1 MPRRPILL
9 SLAVVVMLVGSLPC
23 VTLAAGTLER
33 IEKEKTFKIGF
44 IPSPPG
50 VIKDP
55 KTGELSGYYID
66 TVRVI
71 CDQMGVKPVFVEA
84 AWATFVA
91 GLQAGQFDLSIAA
104 TFATI
109 PRALAVDFTHP
120 IHYLGYSAVA
130 KKGDGRFKSLS
141 DIDRPSIKV
150 AVVQGAAGHEYAKQN
165 FKNAQLIVLATSDL
179 TAPFVEVSAGRADVG
194 IEDAWATKR
203 YAAAHPEVVDLFAE
217 RPYNV
222 LPIAWAVRKG
232 EYDLLNFMNTALD
245 YMLINGR
252 LDQLANKYGPSGRF
266 ELRRSYDP
274 VGLAASTGEAGPA
287 HPTGR

>member
-1 MPRRPILL
+1 MMLRSILV
-9 SLAVVVMLVGSLPC
+9 SLVVVVILAGSLPC
-23 VTLAAGTLER
+23 VASAAGTLER
-33 IEKEKTFKIGF
+33 ITKEKTFKIGF

-66 TVRVI
+66 TIRVI
-71 CDQMGVKPVFVEA
+71 CDLMGVKPVFVEA
-84 AWATFVA
+84 AWGTFVA
-91 GLQAGQFDLSIAA
+91 GLQSGQFDLSIAA

-109 PRALAVDFTHP
+109 PRALAVEFTHP
-120 IHYLGYSAVA
+120 IHYLGYSAVV
-130 KKGDGRFKSLS
+130 KKGDTRFKSLA
-141 DIDRPSIKV
+141 DIDRPGMKV

-165 FKNAQLIVLATSDL
+165 FKNAQLTVLATSDL

-232 EYDLLNFMNTALD
+232 EYDLLTFMNTALD

-252 LDQLANKYGPSGRF
+252 LDQLASKYGPSGRF

-274 VGLAASTGEAGPA
+274 VGLASPGREAGPA
-287 HPTGR
+287 RPTGR

>member
-1 MPRRPILL
+1 MRRI
-9 SLAVVVMLVGSLPC
+9 VLVGLALVVALVAARPP
-23 VTLAAGTLER
+23 LAAAAGALER

-71 CDQMGVKPVFVEA
+71 CEQMGVKPVFVEA
-84 AWATFVA
+84 AWGTFVA
-91 GLQAGQFDLSIAA
+91 GLQSGQFDLSIAA

-120 IHYLGYSAVA
+120 IHYLGYSAIA
-130 KKGDGRFKSLS
+130 KKGDTRFKTLA
-141 DIDRPSIKV
+141 DIDRPGVKV
-150 AVVQGAAGHEYAKQN
+150 AVVQGAAGHEYVKQN
-165 FKNAQLIVLATSDL
+165 FKNAQVTALATSDL

-232 EYDLLNFMNTALD
+232 EPELLTFMNTALD
-245 YMLINGR
+245 YMQINGR
-252 LDQLANKYGPSGRF
+252 LDQLAGKYGPSGRF
-266 ELRRSYDP
+266 QLRRSYEP
-274 VGLAASTGEAGPA
+274 VGLAGASSEAGPA
-287 HPTGR
+287 HPTR

>member
-1 MPRRPILL
+1 MRRTIPL
-9 SLAVVVMLVGSLPC
+9 SLAVVVALIVSLPA
-23 VTLAAGTLER
+23 VTRAAGTLER

-71 CDQMGVKPVFVEA
+71 CEQMGVKPVFVEA
-84 AWATFVA
+84 AWGTFVA
-91 GLQAGQFDLSIAA
+91 GLQSGQFDLSIAA

-109 PRALAVDFTHP
+109 PRAMAVDFTHP
-120 IHYLGYSAVA
+120 IHYLGYSAVV
-130 KKGDGRFKSLS
+130 KKGDARFKSLA
-141 DIDRPSIKV
+141 DVDQPGVKV

-165 FKNAQLIVLATSDL
+165 FKNAQLTVLATSDL
-179 TAPFVEVSAGRADVG
+179 TAPFVEVTAGRVDVG

-232 EYDLLNFMNTALD
+232 EYDLLTFMNTALD
-245 YMLINGR
+245 YMLINGK
-252 LDQLANKYGPSGRF
+252 LDQLASKYGPSGRF
-266 ELRRSYDP
+266 ELRRSYEP
-274 VGLAASTGEAGPA
+274 VGLGGPA
-287 HPTGR
+287 REVGPARPSGR

>member
-1 MPRRPILL
+1 MLRTILL
-9 SLAVVVMLVGSLPC
+9 SLAVVVTLVGSLPG

-71 CDQMGVKPVFVEA
+71 CEQMGVKPVFVEA
-84 AWATFVA
+84 AWGTFVA
-91 GLQAGQFDLSIAA
+91 GLQSGQFDLSIAA

-109 PRALAVDFTHP
+109 PRAMAVDFTHP
-120 IHYLGYSAVA
+120 IHYLGYSAVV
-130 KKGDGRFKSLS
+130 KKGDARFKSLD
-141 DIDRPSIKV
+141 DIDRPGIKV
-150 AVVQGAAGHEYAKQN
+150 AVVQGAAGHEYAKRN
-165 FKNAQLIVLATSDL
+165 FKNAQLTVLATSDL
-179 TAPFVEVSAGRADVG
+179 TAPFVEVSAGRVDVG

-232 EYDLLNFMNTALD
+232 EYDLLTFMNTALD
-245 YMLINGR
+245 YMLINGG
-252 LDQLANKYGPSGRF
+252 LDQLASKYGPSGRF
-266 ELRRSYDP
+266 ELRRSYEP
-274 VGLAASTGEAGPA
+274 VGLGGPAREAGPA
-287 HPTGR
+287 RPSGR